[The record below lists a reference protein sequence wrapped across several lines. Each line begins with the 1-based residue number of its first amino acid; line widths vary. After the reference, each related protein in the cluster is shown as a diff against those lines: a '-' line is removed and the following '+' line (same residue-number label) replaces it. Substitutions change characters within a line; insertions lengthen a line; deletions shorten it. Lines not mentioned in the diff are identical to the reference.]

1 MKLLAVFVSL
11 FVSSAAFAMKNE
23 CLVTVAKA
31 SGVTSAVVE
40 MEMVQHPKADIVGYR
55 LDINVEGFKVFASE
69 VDGNYW
75 GKITAASGASV
86 DGEAHDEALSLSLTE
101 NNETIS
107 VECY

>member
-1 MKLLAVFVSL
+1 MKLLAIFVSL

-23 CLVTVAKA
+23 CVLTVAKA
-31 SGVTSAVVE
+31 SGVTSTVVE

-55 LDINVEGFKVFASE
+55 LDVQHEGFKVFASE

-86 DGEAHDEALSLSLTE
+86 SGEAHDEALFMSLTE
-101 NNETIS
+101 NNETLA